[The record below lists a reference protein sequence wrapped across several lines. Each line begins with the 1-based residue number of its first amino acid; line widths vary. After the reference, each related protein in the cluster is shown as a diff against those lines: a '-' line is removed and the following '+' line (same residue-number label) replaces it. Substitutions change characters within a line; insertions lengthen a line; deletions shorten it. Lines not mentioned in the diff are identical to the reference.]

1 MASTRTIENEVLAAS
16 PRAGQLRA
24 SLTLAFERLAG
35 QTVLMAS
42 QQEPPLRVVRAFPL
56 EDGAA
61 LVHLHNLSG
70 GLLGGDC
77 IELEM
82 RLGAGA
88 SAQVTTTG
96 ATRLYRPRAG
106 APVTV
111 QTNTIRVAE
120 GALLEYVPDPIIP
133 FAHVSFCQRTTIELS
148 PGAGLFWWEILAPGR
163 AAHGELF
170 AYDSVELTM
179 DVIAL
184 KRPILTD
191 HTRLQPKKY
200 ALESLARLGHYRYWA
215 TFYLCRVGL
224 EPGFWPDAEQRLRD
238 IVREL
243 NSPGKTLWSIST
255 LVAHGLVVRCV
266 AREGHSILAG
276 LREMW
281 RAAKLLVYNREP
293 IPPRKVN

>member
-1 MASTRTIENEVLAAS
+1 MASTRTMQNDLPVVS
-16 PRAGQLRA
+16 PQAGHLQA
-24 SLTLAFERLAG
+24 SLALAFERLAG
-35 QTVLMAS
+35 RTVLTAS
-42 QQEPPLRVVRAFPL
+42 KQEPPLRVVRAFPL

-96 ATRLYRPRAG
+96 ATRLYRPRAE
-106 APVTV
+106 APVTL

-120 GALLEYVPDPIIP
+120 DALLEYVPDPIIP
-133 FAHVSFCQRTTIELS
+133 FAHVRFCQRTSIELS
-148 PGAGLFWWEILAPGR
+148 PGAGMFWWEILAPGR
-163 AAHGELF
+163 EAYGELF

-179 DVIAL
+179 EVRAL
-184 KRPILTD
+184 GRPMLCD
-191 HTRLQPKKY
+191 HARLQPKKY
-200 ALESLARLGHYRYWA
+200 ALESRARLGHYRYWA
-215 TFYLCRVGL
+215 TFYLCRVGP
-224 EPGFWPDAEQRLRD
+224 EPGFWLDAEQRLRG
-238 IVREL
+238 IAREL
-243 NSPGKTLWSIST
+243 NSPGDVLWGIST

-276 LREMW
+276 LREIW
-281 RAAKLLVYNREP
+281 RAAKLLMYNREP